1 VTILADAAALL
12 GTVVVQVVKVVIVD
26 LPNLVATAGGVILS
40 AIQK

>member
-1 VTILADAAALL
+1 VSILAGAAALL

-26 LPNLVATAGGVILS
+26 LPSVVAAAGGVILD